1 MVFNEVIFLF
11 EALLS
16 LVITLIILQFKKAMA
31 AVLSVSLILFSVI
44 DIIGSLP
51 IIMNMKREGVKINA
65 SVATATAGI
74 IMLSFLFFGSA
85 VLGLFGLEVA
95 SFALA
100 GALIIF
106 FIGLEMVLG
115 IRFFRDHHEDGGSGS
130 IVPIAFPLVAGAG
143 TLTTILSLKA
153 EFDSTAIMAGIVINL
168 LIVFVILRSS
178 DWLAK
183 HISDQVT
190 ATLRKVFGILLIAI
204 AIQMVRQN
212 LV

>member
-1 MVFNEVIFLF
+1 
-11 EALLS
+11 
-16 LVITLIILQFKKAMA
+16 MA

-51 IIMNMKREGVKINA
+51 IIMNMKREGVLINP
-65 SVATATAGI
+65 SVATSTAGL

-85 VLGLFGLEVA
+85 MLGLFGIEVA

-100 GALIIF
+100 GALVIF

-115 IRFFRDHHEDGGSGS
+115 IRFFRDHHEDGGTGS

-153 EFDSTAIMAGIVINL
+153 EFDSTTILAGIVINL
-168 LIVFVILRSS
+168 LIVYLILRSS
-178 DWLAK
+178 DWLARK
-183 HISDQVT
+183 ISPQVT

-204 AIQMVRQN
+204 AIQMVKEN
-212 LV
+212 L

>member
-1 MVFNEVIFLF
+1 M
-11 EALLS
+11 
-16 LVITLIILQFKKAMA
+16 T

-51 IIMNMKREGVKINA
+51 IIMNMKREGVQINA

-74 IMLSFLFFGSA
+74 IMLCFLFFGNA
-85 VLGLFGLEVA
+85 MLGLFGLEVA
-95 SFALA
+95 SFAMA

-130 IVPIAFPLVAGAG
+130 VVPIAFPLVAGAG

-153 EFDSTAIMAGIVINL
+153 EFDSTSIMIGIVINL
-168 LIVFVILRSS
+168 LIVFIILRSS

-183 HISDQVT
+183 KLSSQVT
-190 ATLRKVFGILLIAI
+190 DTLRKVFGILLIAI
-204 AIQMVRQN
+204 AIQMVRQHM
-212 LV
+212 

>member
-1 MVFNEVIFLF
+1 
-11 EALLS
+11 
-16 LVITLIILQFKKAMA
+16 MA

-51 IIMNMKREGVKINA
+51 IIMNMKREGVIINP
-65 SVATATAGI
+65 SVATSTAGL
-74 IMLSFLFFGSA
+74 IMLSFPFFGSA
-85 VLGLFGLEVA
+85 MLGIFGIEVT

-115 IRFFRDHHEDGGSGS
+115 IRFFRDHHEDGGTGS

-153 EFDSTAIMAGIVINL
+153 EFDSTTILAGIVINL
-168 LIVFVILRSS
+168 LIVYFILRSS
-178 DWLAK
+178 DWLARK
-183 HISDQVT
+183 ISPQVT

-204 AIQMVRQN
+204 AIQMVKEN
-212 LV
+212 L

>member
-1 MVFNEVIFLF
+1 
-11 EALLS
+11 
-16 LVITLIILQFKKAMA
+16 MA

-51 IIMNMKREGVKINA
+51 IIMNMKREGVLINP
-65 SVATATAGI
+65 SVATSTAGL

-85 VLGLFGLEVA
+85 MLGLFGIEVA

-100 GALIIF
+100 GALVIF

-115 IRFFRDHHEDGGSGS
+115 IRFFRDHHEDGGTGS

-143 TLTTILSLKA
+143 TITTILSLKA
-153 EFDSTAIMAGIVINL
+153 EFDSTTILAGIVINL
-168 LIVFVILRSS
+168 LIVYLILRSS
-178 DWLAK
+178 DWLARK
-183 HISDQVT
+183 ISPQVT

-204 AIQMVRQN
+204 AIQMVKEN
-212 LV
+212 L

>member
-1 MVFNEVIFLF
+1 
-11 EALLS
+11 
-16 LVITLIILQFKKAMA
+16 MA

-51 IIMNMKREGVKINA
+51 IIMNLKREGVGINA

-178 DWLAK
+178 DWLSRR
-183 HISDQVT
+183 ISNQVL

-212 LV
+212 LL

>member
-1 MVFNEVIFLF
+1 
-11 EALLS
+11 
-16 LVITLIILQFKKAMA
+16 MA

-65 SVATATAGI
+65 SVATSTAGI

-85 VLGLFGLEVA
+85 ILGLFGLEVA

-130 IVPIAFPLVAGAG
+130 VVPIAFPLVAGAG

-153 EFDSTAIMAGIVINL
+153 EFDSTAILAGIVINL

-178 DWLAK
+178 DWLANR
-183 HISDQVT
+183 ISDQVT

-212 LV
+212 LI

>member
-1 MVFNEVIFLF
+1 
-11 EALLS
+11 
-16 LVITLIILQFKKAMA
+16 MA

-65 SVATATAGI
+65 SVATSTAGI

-85 VLGLFGLEVA
+85 ILGLFGLEVA

-130 IVPIAFPLVAGAG
+130 VVPIAFPLVAGAG

-153 EFDSTAIMAGIVINL
+153 EFDSTAILAGIVINL

-183 HISDQVT
+183 RISDQVT
-190 ATLRKVFGILLIAI
+190 ATLRKVFGILLIVI

-212 LV
+212 LI

>member
-1 MVFNEVIFLF
+1 
-11 EALLS
+11 
-16 LVITLIILQFKKAMA
+16 MA
-31 AVLSVSLILFSVI
+31 AIFSVSLILFSVI

-51 IIMNMKREGVKINA
+51 IIMNLKREGVKINA

-115 IRFFRDHHEDGGSGS
+115 IRFFRDHHDDGGSGS

-153 EFDSTAIMAGIVINL
+153 EFDGTAIMAGIVINL

-178 DWLAK
+178 DWLARR
-183 HISDQVT
+183 ISNQVL

-212 LV
+212 LLA

>member
-1 MVFNEVIFLF
+1 M
-11 EALLS
+11 
-16 LVITLIILQFKKAMA
+16 MA
-31 AVLSVSLILFSVI
+31 AVFSVSLILFSVI

-51 IIMNMKREGVKINA
+51 IIMNMKKEGVKINA
-65 SVATATAGI
+65 SIATATAGI
-74 IMLSFLFFGSA
+74 IMLSFLFFGNA
-85 VLGLFGLEVA
+85 VLSLFGLEVA

-153 EFDSTAIMAGIVINL
+153 DFDSVSILIGIVINL

-183 HISDQVT
+183 KISPQVV

-204 AIQMVRQN
+204 AIQMVRQH
-212 LV
+212 LMA

>member
-1 MVFNEVIFLF
+1 
-11 EALLS
+11 
-16 LVITLIILQFKKAMA
+16 MA

-65 SVATATAGI
+65 SVATSTAGI

-85 VLGLFGLEVA
+85 ILGLFGLEVA

-130 IVPIAFPLVAGAG
+130 VVPIAFPLVAGAG

-153 EFDSTAIMAGIVINL
+153 EFDSTAILAGIVINL

-183 HISDQVT
+183 RISDQVT

-212 LV
+212 LI